1 MTDPRRLVAYSRAAR
16 RRPDHHGSMSA
27 ETLWRGR
34 LTERWLPAGLGA
46 AWVRAYAA
54 VWTLTLVPAAVIALA
69 GHPLTQPA
77 RQLLELTLTAQNNA
91 PPQLAHVLG
100 LAAHNIPIVSWPL
113 LLGVLGA
120 HRNRLAQHV
129 TDGFVLVWLVANT
142 LPVGAALGAYGV
154 AVVPYL
160 PHLPPEW
167 GGLALGVSGWL
178 AQRRRALTVRQ
189 GVGVFVLIV
198 CVLLCAGVLET
209 FAVPHR

>member
-1 MTDPRRLVAYSRAAR
+1 
-16 RRPDHHGSMSA
+16 MSA

-34 LTERWLPAGLGA
+34 LTGRWLPAGLGA

-54 VWTLTLVPAAVIALA
+54 VWTLTLAPAAAIALA
-69 GHPLTQPA
+69 GHPFTQPA
-77 RQLLELTLTAQNNA
+77 RHLLELTLTAQNNA

-120 HRNRLAQHV
+120 HRNRLARHV
-129 TDGFVLVWLVANT
+129 TDGFLLVWLIANT

-160 PHLPPEW
+160 PPPAARVGWPRARRER
-167 GGLALGVSGWL
+167 LAGTAATG
-178 AQRRRALTVRQ
+178 AHGQARRRGVRADH
-189 GVGVFVLIV
+189 
-198 CVLLCAGVLET
+198 LCA
-209 FAVPHR
+209 AVRRCA

>member
-1 MTDPRRLVAYSRAAR
+1 MAAAELTRPAGHAAR
-16 RRPDHHGSMSA
+16 RR
-27 ETLWRGR
+27 
-34 LTERWLPAGLGA
+34 WLPVGL
-46 AWVRAYAA
+46 RALWGSAYLA

-69 GHPLTQPA
+69 GHPLSQPA
-77 RQLLELTLTAQNNA
+77 RQWLGLTLTAQNNA
-91 PPQLAHVLG
+91 PPQLAQVLG

-120 HRNRLAQHV
+120 HRNRLARHV

-160 PHLPPEW
+160 PHLPLEW

-178 AQRRRALTVRQ
+178 AQRRRALTVRE
-189 GVGVFVLIV
+189 GIGVFALIV
-198 CVLLCAGVLET
+198 CVLLCAAALET